1 MDVYDFNAIS
11 CLEGYFSDM
20 NLDIISNVSVG
31 IGVVNII
38 SLFFYSY
45 FYLGRRPGNYSE
57 GTQDRLDNHIK
68 YI

>member
-38 SLFFYSY
+38 SLIFLFL
-45 FYLGRRPGNYSE
+45 FLLGKETR
-57 GTQDRLDNHIK
+57 
-68 YI
+68 